1 MRKRR
6 SSSQHACWPS
16 GAALSTG
23 GYYAATDLLQV
34 FFPFHIS
41 PGYHPKNGLL
51 GDTVLVYHPYLSMEP
66 LTNLRPAGC
75 PCGIRTMRPGRRTW
89 RACSLA
95 VFSLFSLPYY
105 ALDFRVAL
113 LVSAFLRLFTL
124 GFFTYLFLR
133 SVSLGHGPGLLGA
146 VAFTFAGY
154 NVLWLNFSLPPRDW

>member
-1 MRKRR
+1 M
-6 SSSQHACWPS
+6 A
-16 GAALSTG
+16 
-23 GYYAATDLLQV
+23 
-34 FFPFHIS
+34 
-41 PGYHPKNGLL
+41 
-51 GDTVLVYHPYLSMEP
+51 SMQ
-66 LTNLRPAGC
+66 
-75 PCGIRTMRPGRRTW
+75 
-89 RACSLA
+89 SA

-154 NVLWLNFSLPPRDW
+154 NVLWLNFSLPSSGLVMPAGLYAAELALQTRPSQHARRAMVLLAWKIHERTVPTAPSATTGRRHQ